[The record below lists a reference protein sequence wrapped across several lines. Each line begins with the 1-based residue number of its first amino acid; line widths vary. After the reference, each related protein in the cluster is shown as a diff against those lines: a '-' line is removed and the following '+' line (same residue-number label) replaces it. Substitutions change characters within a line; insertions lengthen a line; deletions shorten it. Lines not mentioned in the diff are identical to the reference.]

1 MVDCTLIFPY
11 LEEANWKNE
20 LRSKD
25 NLALGYLA
33 SSIRQENFS
42 VTIIHAEL
50 HKYSIN
56 EIKQILIETEPKS
69 VGLSCTAQRSYTTLK
84 AYAKMIKEN
93 FNIPVFIGG
102 IFPTVAYKEILNDCP
117 YIDFVSL
124 GEGEIFIK
132 DFLKIL
138 NSGENYKKLKG
149 LAYRDKDRVVV
160 NGPISVV
167 EDLDTLPYPAKDF
180 LDEMKEE
187 LESGL
192 YYINVSAGRGCFG
205 KCSFCSCNK
214 LTGTSK
220 RRVRS
225 VNNVVDELEYL
236 QKKYKTNYFKFV
248 DELFIDKTNVKWIY
262 DFCEEVK
269 NRKLKIKFHAE
280 ARVDCISEPVISS
293 LKSAGL
299 DEVFVGFESGNLKVL
314 NRYKKGHTPE
324 MAETALEIL
333 NKYDINVEMGYIMID
348 PVLSFE
354 QLSDNVH
361 WLLKI
366 GGYSKHNLYNK
377 MNLYYGTDLY
387 ELMKYQQLNNDS
399 AFYDRK
405 YIRYLDV
412 KVEIFAQLVEYAKEE
427 FSSYNVSVNS
437 FILKIIK
444 EGKYKE
450 AWRNMSELLSRE
462 EAIVWSNII
471 LMALEEAN
479 RQNKDKNYWHVYINN
494 QLVQLEKYFKILKC
508 EYQYA
513 L

>member
-1 MVDCTLIFPY
+1 MGDKYNLLSIFNQIARGNEMVDCTLIFPY

-236 QKKYKTNYFKFV
+236 RKK
-248 DELFIDKTNVKWIY
+248 
-262 DFCEEVK
+262 
-269 NRKLKIKFHAE
+269 
-280 ARVDCISEPVISS
+280 
-293 LKSAGL
+293 
-299 DEVFVGFESGNLKVL
+299 
-314 NRYKKGHTPE
+314 
-324 MAETALEIL
+324 
-333 NKYDINVEMGYIMID
+333 
-348 PVLSFE
+348 
-354 QLSDNVH
+354 
-361 WLLKI
+361 
-366 GGYSKHNLYNK
+366 
-377 MNLYYGTDLY
+377 
-387 ELMKYQQLNNDS
+387 
-399 AFYDRK
+399 
-405 YIRYLDV
+405 
-412 KVEIFAQLVEYAKEE
+412 
-427 FSSYNVSVNS
+427 
-437 FILKIIK
+437 
-444 EGKYKE
+444 
-450 AWRNMSELLSRE
+450 
-462 EAIVWSNII
+462 
-471 LMALEEAN
+471 
-479 RQNKDKNYWHVYINN
+479 
-494 QLVQLEKYFKILKC
+494 
-508 EYQYA
+508 
-513 L
+513 